1 MAFEILKLWTGHSYF
16 FKTRCVD
23 EERMSPNMESDQI
36 SSRVYAS
43 NIPLIVRCMP
53 QVQAMPDFEVQT
65 GRAWGMEHF

>member
-1 MAFEILKLWTGHSYF
+1 
-16 FKTRCVD
+16 
-23 EERMSPNMESDQI
+23 MSPNMESDQI

-65 GRAWGMEHF
+65 GRALGMEHF